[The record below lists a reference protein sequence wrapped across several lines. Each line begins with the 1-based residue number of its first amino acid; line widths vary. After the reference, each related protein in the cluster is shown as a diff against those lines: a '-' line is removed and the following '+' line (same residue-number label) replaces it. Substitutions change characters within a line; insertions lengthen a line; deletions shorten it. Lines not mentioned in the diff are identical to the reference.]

1 MAFQWPALGA
11 ETIGLIAPG
20 TPWETRWVRQDSGVS
35 GPTVVIVSG
44 VHGDEPA
51 GPLAAGQI
59 CRWPIIRG
67 RLIVVPR
74 ANPPAL
80 AIQDRLIPGVDT
92 NLANLNRNFP
102 KKGAAPRARGEA
114 AQELWQ
120 FVEQQK
126 PDWLL
131 DLHEGTDFHLVNS
144 NSVGG
149 TIIFFPT
156 VVASNAALAMLAAVN
171 VPLTNHIRHFLPLWL
186 PIDGSLARAAAEHL
200 AAQTMILETPIKN
213 QRLTTRARQHRVM
226 VHVLLKRLDMIDT
239 AVLPDLL
246 AAGVPSADRI
256 RVALYDGQGASGKGV
271 PTVLAHLGFS
281 PHPEQTAGVEQFVAR
296 AVTWVARR

>member
-1 MAFQWPALGA
+1 MAFEWPAPA
-11 ETIGLIAPG
+11 VETAGLIAPG
-20 TPWETRWVRQDSGVS
+20 TPLETRWVRQDSGVP

-51 GPLAAGQI
+51 GPVAAGQI
-59 CRWPIIRG
+59 CRWPITRG

-74 ANPPAL
+74 ANPLAL
-80 AIQDRLIPGVDT
+80 AVQDRLIPGVGT

-102 KKGAAPRARGEA
+102 KKGAAPRARGEL
-114 AQELWQ
+114 AQELWR

-156 VVASNAALAMLAAVN
+156 AIASNAALAMLDAVN
-171 VPLTNHIRHFLPLWL
+171 APLTNDNRHFLRLWL

-213 QRLTTRARQHRVM
+213 QRLPTRARQHRVM
-226 VHVLLKRLDMIDT
+226 VHVLLRRLGMMDGAT
-239 AVLPDLL
+239 LL
-246 AAGVPSADRI
+246 
-256 RVALYDGQGASGKGV
+256 
-271 PTVLAHLGFS
+271 
-281 PHPEQTAGVEQFVAR
+281 E
-296 AVTWVARR
+296 